1 MKRFFIRYV
10 LSFSLL
16 LALHLTSFS
25 QSISSADKRKLEI
38 KEDSLKVL
46 AKDLITDSIMADRM
60 RSDSLFVRTLIR
72 ALQIKNS
79 FYYPFDSVIGISK
92 LYAPDTSFRIFTWA
106 IEYDVYYS
114 RQRGA
119 IQLRTANGSL
129 KLIPLRDNS
138 EFTIN
143 PIDSVRTKDNWIG
156 AVYYLSLIHI

>member
-1 MKRFFIRYV
+1 VKRFFIRYV

-79 FYYPFDSVIGISK
+79 FYYPFDSVIGMMKDEPLQRFLRRVPSARFEPATGPAT
-92 LYAPDTSFRIFTWA
+92 LCAVAVETQPGTGLAARVAAVRLGGGLEQATPGFWA
-106 IEYDVYYS
+106 
-114 RQRGA
+114 
-119 IQLRTANGSL
+119 
-129 KLIPLRDNS
+129 
-138 EFTIN
+138 
-143 PIDSVRTKDNWIG
+143 
-156 AVYYLSLIHI
+156 